1 MRHARARRT
10 FDLACVVPD
19 SGDVAAGG
27 GSPSRACKGSSSRL
41 HAVTKLLLLDA
52 SDARGRSAT
61 WRRGAARKVDSLG
74 RLRGPPAVSLSP
86 PFFSVTVTGDEEE
99 EHVMKGLG
107 LLIVIFGLELC

>member
-1 MRHARARRT
+1 MRHAHARRT

-19 SGDVAAGG
+19 SGGVAAGG

-41 HAVTKLLLLDA
+41 HAVTRPLQLDA
-52 SDARGRSAT
+52 SDAGGRSAT

-74 RLRGPPAVSLSP
+74 RLQGPPAISLSP